1 MKARNLFVLFFIILF
16 IGTIYSLPQNIV
28 AKEKIIRC
36 GETLTK
42 NTILK
47 NDMVCGSNGLIID
60 INNII
65 LDCNGHNISV
75 IALNGNFVQGN
86 GITLNNNQEVT
97 IKNCK
102 INGYQYGIFLNN
114 SRFNT
119 INNNILDNN
128 INAYENEDSYSNQ
141 WDLNSWE
148 TGNGWF
154 DLEINTGYPNYYEIS
169 GPGNGRDN
177 YPIPTNPN
185 NILEPPIASLESG
198 NVDYLSVVFLSSTT
212 PNAIIRFTTN
222 GTTPNEYSP
231 IYTEPIIIDHSSSLL
246 GI

>member
-16 IGTIYSLPQNIV
+16 KNNFSLPQNIV

-114 SRFNT
+114 TRFNT

-154 DLEINTGYPNYYEIS
+154 DLEINTGYPNYYENLVLETDEILS
-169 GPGNGRDN
+169 D
-177 YPIPTNPN
+177 PTNQ
-185 NILEPPIASLESG
+185 
-198 NVDYLSVVFLSSTT
+198 
-212 PNAIIRFTTN
+212 IIF
-222 GTTPNEYSP
+222 
-231 IYTEPIIIDHSSSLL
+231 
-246 GI
+246 